1 MSDSGRYVRS
11 SSGLWRPD
19 GSLPDPAFKSSPSSH
34 RLPTA
39 PKDRAATFAE
49 HARADML
56 KGNFGSAETNFRLA
70 VTYAPT
76 DVGLHLELKGAIAA
90 HDAMRRGAPPKK

>member
-1 MSDSGRYVRS
+1 MGDSDRYVRS

-19 GSLPDPAFKSSPSSH
+19 GSMPDPAFRSSPSSH
-34 RLPTA
+34 RLPIA

-49 HARADML
+49 LARADML
-56 KGNFGSAETNFRLA
+56 KGNFSSAETNFRLA

-90 HDAMRRGAPPKK
+90 HDAVRRGSPPKK